1 MTIIVKDTNLI
12 GVKLV
17 EPSSY
22 VDHRGYYIETY
33 NEQLYEDSGIEI
45 KFIQDDI
52 SVSKKNVIRG
62 IHGDNKTWKLVSCL
76 TGSFYLVV
84 VNNDSNSSQ
93 FKKWQS
99 FELSEKKYQ
108 QILIPPKFGNGHQVL
123 SESAIFHYKQS
134 TYYDPTGQFT
144 IKWDDEDL
152 NITWPCPNPILS
164 ERDKQGFFDQ

>member
-52 SVSKKNVIRG
+52 SVSKKMSLEVYMVTIR
-62 IHGDNKTWKLVSCL
+62 HGNL
-76 TGSFYLVV
+76 
-84 VNNDSNSSQ
+84 
-93 FKKWQS
+93 
-99 FELSEKKYQ
+99 
-108 QILIPPKFGNGHQVL
+108 
-123 SESAIFHYKQS
+123 
-134 TYYDPTGQFT
+134 
-144 IKWDDEDL
+144 
-152 NITWPCPNPILS
+152 
-164 ERDKQGFFDQ
+164 